1 MDRDQIIFIASLTV
15 FAVGVSAF
23 VLWGPKIVS
32 SKRRRGPLIG
42 LQNLGYTCFL
52 NTLIQALASCHFFVE
67 WLEHCSGQG
76 RVTDSLL
83 RLLKILNNHE
93 DYTKDIDDPYP
104 PNEVIDALKHHGWTI
119 SPGEQDAHELFH
131 LFILTLEEEAQRNSS
146 SLTDCL
152 SSSEE
157 TSEKT
162 DNLLTDGL
170 SQGDAK
176 LKPIANGDIFN
187 VPTPQRNDQ
196 CHTEGSEHGE
206 PGAVRKL
213 PACDN
218 NRNIRSSPFCGLLT
232 SHLGCTK
239 CGFKSVK
246 YDKFDS
252 LSLHLPTAGGNN
264 AGTRSTLTQLL
275 DKFVRT
281 ELISGV
287 ACDGCNS
294 QQDGSKETVTSTS
307 VKTLSIGK
315 LPQCLCLHIVRT
327 AMGPDSTPFKRQ
339 DYVEFTEYLV
349 MDPYTRNSMMK
360 NLKFQEEMGI
370 MEPET
375 QLLHTS
381 SAPKPGSCNHLYRIK
396 AVVVHKGSVDSGH
409 FVTYRRGP
417 IGSQTRHRCSLSS
430 RWYYTSDA
438 DVRESTLCE
447 ALQATAYMLYY
458 EKCAST

>member
-1 MDRDQIIFIASLTV
+1 MMDRDQIILLASLTV

-23 VLWGPKIVS
+23 VLWGPKIG

-42 LQNLGYTCFL
+42 LQNLGFTCFL
-52 NTLIQALASCHFFVE
+52 NTLIQALASCYYFVE
-67 WLEHCSGQG
+67 WLEQCNGQG
-76 RVTDSLL
+76 HVTDSLL

-93 DYTKDIDDPYP
+93 DYMKDIDDPYP
-104 PNEVIDALKHHGWTI
+104 PNDVIDALKHHGWTI

-131 LFILTLEEEAQRNSS
+131 LFILTLEEEAQRSES

-152 SSSEE
+152 SSNEE
-157 TSEKT
+157 SKEKVV
-162 DNLLTDGL
+162 NLETNGL
-170 SQGDAK
+170 LNQGDNETKK
-176 LKPIANGDIFN
+176 LIPNGNILN
-187 VPTPQRNDQ
+187 GPVLQRNNNF
-196 CHTEGSEHGE
+196 HMEGSDHGE
-206 PGAVRKL
+206 PGAIKKL
-213 PACDN
+213 PNCDN
-218 NRNIRSSPFCGLLT
+218 NRNTRSSPFCGLLT

-252 LSLHLPTAGGNN
+252 LSLHLPVVGNM
-264 AGTRSTLTQLL
+264 GRSTLTQLL

-287 ACDGCNS
+287 ACDGCNE
-294 QQDGSKETVTSTS
+294 DGGGSKETITSTS

-327 AMGPDSTPFKRQ
+327 AMGPNSTPFKRQ
-339 DYVEFTEYLV
+339 DYVEFPEYLV
-349 MDPYTRNSMMK
+349 MDPYTRNSMIK
-360 NLKFQEEMGI
+360 NHKEEIGMVDAEI
-370 MEPET
+370 
-375 QLLHTS
+375 QLLNANSTTN
-381 SAPKPGSCNHLYRIK
+381 PGTCNHLYRIK

-417 IGSQTRHRCSLSS
+417 IGSHTRHRCSLSS

-438 DVRESTLCE
+438 DIRESTLCE
-447 ALQATAYMLYY
+447 ALQATAYMLFY
-458 EKCAST
+458 EKCALT